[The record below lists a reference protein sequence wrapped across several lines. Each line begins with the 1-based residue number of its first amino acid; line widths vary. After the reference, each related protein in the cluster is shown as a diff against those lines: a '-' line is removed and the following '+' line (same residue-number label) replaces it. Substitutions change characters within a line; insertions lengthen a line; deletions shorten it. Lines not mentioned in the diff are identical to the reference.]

1 MCGLRPPTG
10 LRPSPLRPQA
20 PRPRHRLWATSFAR
34 SRSLIPT
41 TSAPQR
47 SLPRTYGPSTTG
59 LLCSVS
65 SLKGLRS
72 TYSGHIRTWWT
83 SCERPQCSPD
93 DPSASSTSPPESA
106 AEAPRLN
113 QISAKSD
120 CIDLGLLRSSTGVC
134 RPSARSAR
142 TSTLLHGLRCAQRS
156 GRRARVCICH
166 SSRVLTCSTSSSSCP
181 GVGQNSPL
189 SFSFHRTAKAA
200 VIENVQCV
208 FEPVPD
214 VQNVKLSVKSPAIYL
229 FIAGTFR
236 NKRGC

>member
-1 MCGLRPPTG
+1 MRQGGLEGWPHATTRALAGWGVRPPTESRVCGLRPPTG

-41 TSAPQR
+41 TSATPR

-59 LLCSVS
+59 LLCSVF

-83 SCERPQCSPD
+83 SCERPQYSPD
-93 DPSASSTSPPESA
+93 DPSAPSTSPPESA

-120 CIDLGLLRSSTGVC
+120 CIDLGRTAPVFCWSLQTVSTVC
-134 RPSARSAR
+134 THVDAVAWF
-142 TSTLLHGLRCAQRS
+142 TLCTAFRQTCAS
-156 GRRARVCICH
+156 VH
-166 SSRVLTCSTSSSSCP
+166 LP
-181 GVGQNSPL
+181 LEL
-189 SFSFHRTAKAA
+189 SFDLLDLA
-200 VIENVQCV
+200 VGRIGR
-208 FEPVPD
+208 
-214 VQNVKLSVKSPAIYL
+214 LL
-229 FIAGTFR
+229 GL
-236 NKRGC
+236 